1 MAAGASVQYL
11 QHTQMNMVQK
21 YVDSVNLMAYDF
33 VNPASDPGTGHDAPL
48 YTNREAPIWVSDNDM
63 VKAFRKAGVPAEKLY
78 LGIPFYGRVW
88 SEVSDR
94 NHGLFQPGKP
104 AAESWASYQVVTST
118 MLDQKPANRGFV
130 RYWDAKAA
138 VPWLYNAEKRI
149 FVTYEDP
156 ESITAKCNYVL
167 AHKLGGVM
175 FWEYASDPSGTLL
188 GAVNSA
194 LRGAPLTNG
203 STGKS
208 SNGTARK

>member
-1 MAAGASVQYL
+1 
-11 QHTQMNMVQK
+11 
-21 YVDSVNLMAYDF
+21 VDSVNLMTYDF

-48 YTNREAPIWVSDNDM
+48 YTNQEAPNWVSDNDM
-63 VKAFRKAGVPAEKLY
+63 VLAFRKAGVPAEKLY

-88 SEVSDR
+88 SDVADQ

-104 AAESWASYQVVTST
+104 AAESWATYQVIAST
-118 MLDQKPANRGFV
+118 MLDQSHGNQGFV

-175 FWEYASDPSGTLL
+175 FWEYSSDPSGTLL

-194 LRGAPLTNG
+194 LHGNPLPG
-203 STGKS
+203 STAGKTS
-208 SNGTARK
+208 RDADRKLGKP